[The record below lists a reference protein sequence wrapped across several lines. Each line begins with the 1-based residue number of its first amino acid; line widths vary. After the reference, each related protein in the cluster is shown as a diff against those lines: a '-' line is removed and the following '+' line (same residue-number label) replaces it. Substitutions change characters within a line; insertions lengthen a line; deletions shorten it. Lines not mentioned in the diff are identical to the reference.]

1 MYEFPGKSIIFEKY
15 QFCSSI
21 MIHRINPS
29 KIPWLLIVVFISITI
44 ILLLFGY
51 FYYNN
56 EKSRLKTEQNMML
69 SSVSS
74 FKITE
79 ISKWLQDRKTDG
91 IFISTS
97 YQCIDLFERL
107 VREPKDSL
115 THRQLMKWLLPIKK
129 NHDYTEISVFDMIGR
144 RILEIHDPGWFYS
157 QSELSE
163 YLKLSSQRKIIFSE
177 LLKDTKTRNS
187 FINMIVPINANNRQ
201 IGIVVFRINPSITL
215 YPIVDSWPFARIT
228 ASSCL
233 ARLEHDKLLYL
244 YISDSF
250 IEDSASLQRDS
261 IPDDLAR
268 KLLSTSALS
277 LIEAKDSRGVDVF
290 ANYQNVP
297 GTSWM
302 LISQIDQ
309 NEIYSPFKAQA
320 GKIIIYLF
328 GFSLVI
334 LVIGV
339 LIWKNQ
345 QLQYYRSK
353 FELQSKSDQ
362 AEEKVRFMNAL
373 LQEVNDAVITFDKD
387 MMIMS
392 WNKGAE
398 RIYGWKAEEVVGK
411 FGGGSL
417 RVDFHGAS
425 KEQVFH
431 ELEEK
436 GSWKGEVI
444 HKRKD
449 GSNAYV
455 LSSTSQLLDENG
467 KILGIMTINK
477 DITELVHSEKI
488 RNAVYRI
495 SELSLSSKD
504 LFEMYTSFHVVIGE
518 LIDAQNLFIALLEND
533 NQTLTYPYFIDEK
546 ETVPSP
552 HRKGNGLTEFVLR
565 TGKPLLARPEDVKYF
580 VDREIIDPP
589 ETNSIDW
596 LGTPLRI
603 DNETIGVLVVRSYS
617 IKSRYGE
624 REKDILTFV
633 SEQIALSIHRKKI
646 QQELIGAMQKAD
658 VSSKLTS
665 ALLANMNH
673 ELRTPMN
680 GILGFAEILMNDLED
695 VEKRS
700 KAENILIS
708 GRRLMDTLDAI
719 MDLSYLES
727 DKISRKFKPVSVGK
741 IVRSVLKIYETSINR
756 KTLDLNCL
764 IPVGLTI
771 LGDEH
776 LFHHLVK
783 NIVDNAIKYT
793 DKGSITI
800 EASLNDKDGNPVI
813 SIVVRDTGIGI
824 SKENHEM
831 IFEAFRQV
839 SEGYGRQ
846 FEGSGL
852 GLSISKKIV
861 TLMNGEINLKSTP
874 GEGSEF
880 TIFLPAVID
889 TPVSEP
895 VNVGELLKPMIHRD
909 RSKKMPDVLLV
920 EDNTVNLQL
929 LMVYLKDYCNI
940 YSALDGKSAVEM
952 TRHQKFDLILMDINL
967 GPGMDGIQAMLE
979 IRKRQDYR
987 SVPIIAVTGYA
998 SIGDRDRLIS
1008 TGFTEYLPKPF
1019 KKDVVLDI
1027 FSSVTS
1033 SNSRT

>member
-1 MYEFPGKSIIFEKY
+1 METKSTPT
-15 QFCSSI
+15 
-21 MIHRINPS
+21 R
-29 KIPWLLIVVFISITI
+29 IPWLLIIVFLLITV
-44 ILLLFGY
+44 ILLLSGH
-51 FYYNN
+51 FYYKN
-56 EKSRLKTEQNMML
+56 EKNRLKADQNILL

-74 FKITE
+74 FKIKE
-79 ISKWLQDRKTDG
+79 IGKWMQERRNEGL
-91 IFISTS
+91 FISS
-97 YQCIDLFERL
+97 NSQCVELITRL
-107 VREPKDSL
+107 INNPKDSL
-115 THRQLMKWLLPIKK
+115 SHRELTKWLLPIRK
-129 NHDYTEISVFDMIGR
+129 NHDYKEISVFNMTGR
-144 RILEIHDPGWFYS
+144 KLLEIRDPAWTCPQGEWD
-157 QSELSE
+157 E
-163 YLKLSSQRKIIFSE
+163 YVKLFSRRKIVFSD
-177 LLKDTKTRNS
+177 LLRDIKTGYYC
-187 FINMIVPINANNRQ
+187 INMIVPVCEDSRQ
-201 IGIVVFRINPSITL
+201 IGIVAFRIDPSVIFF
-215 YPIVDSWPFARIT
+215 PIIDTWPFERVT
-228 ASSCL
+228 GSSYLACL
-233 ARLEHDKLLYL
+233 VHDNLQYL
-244 YISDSF
+244 YISDDQ
-250 IEDSASLQRDS
+250 IPDS
-261 IPDDLAR
+261 IFMNKYPVHDELASE
-268 KLLSTSALS
+268 LLSVSPLS
-277 LIEAKDSRGVDVF
+277 LIEAKDFRGVDVF
-290 ANYQNVP
+290 ANYQSIP
-297 GTSWM
+297 GTSWL

-309 NEIYSPFKAQA
+309 NEIYSPLRTQA
-320 GKIIIYLF
+320 VKIIIYLL
-328 GFSLVI
+328 GFI
-334 LVIGV
+334 LVIIV
-339 LIWKNQ
+339 LVILIWKNQ
-345 QLQYYRSK
+345 QLHYYRSQ
-353 FELQSKSDQ
+353 FELQMKNDQ
-362 AEEKVRFMNAL
+362 AEGKVRFMSAL

-398 RIYGWKAEEVVGK
+398 RIYGWKAEEVIGK
-411 FGGGSL
+411 YGGGSL

-425 KEQVFH
+425 KEHIFQ

-449 GSNAYV
+449 GSNAFV
-455 LSSTSQLLDENG
+455 LSSTSQLLDESG

-495 SELSLSSKD
+495 SELSHSSKD

-518 LIDAQNLFIALLEND
+518 LLDAQNLFIALLEND
-533 NQTLTYPYFIDEK
+533 GQTLTYPYFIDEK
-546 ETVPSP
+546 EDVPAP
-552 HRKGNGLTEFVLR
+552 HLKGNGLTEFVIR

-580 VDREIIDPP
+580 VDRGIIDPP
-589 ETNSIDW
+589 VTDPVDW
-596 LGTPLRI
+596 LGAPLRI
-603 DNETIGVLVVRSYS
+603 DKETIGVLCVQSYS
-617 IKSRYGE
+617 AKIRYGE

-646 QQELIGAMQKAD
+646 QQELIEAMQKAD

-680 GILGFAEILMNDLED
+680 GILGFAKILMNDLED
-695 VEKRS
+695 MEKKS

-727 DKISRKFKPVSVGK
+727 DKVTRKFKPVSVGK
-741 IVRSVLKIYETSINR
+741 TVRYVLKTYESSITR
-756 KTLDLNCL
+756 KKLGLNCL

-776 LFHHLVK
+776 LFQHLVK

-793 DKGSITI
+793 DKGSIDV
-800 EASLNDKDGNPVI
+800 EASPVTKDGNPMI
-813 SIVVRDTGIGI
+813 SIAIRDTGIGI
-824 SKENHEM
+824 SEENHEM

-852 GLSISKKIV
+852 GLSICKKIV
-861 TLMNGEINLKSTP
+861 NLMNGEIKLKSKP

-889 TPVSEP
+889 TRVPEP
-895 VNVGELLKPMIHRD
+895 TDIGELLKPMIHKD
-909 RSKKMPDVLLV
+909 TSKKMPDVLLV

-952 TRHQKFDLILMDINL
+952 TRQQKFDLILMDINL
-967 GPGMDGIQAMLE
+967 GPGMDGIQAMIE

-1027 FSSVTS
+1027 FTTVMTLYPGSSPV
-1033 SNSRT
+1033 